1 MVMVYIDN
9 LFYTQQ
15 QQQQQQ
21 QQQHKDNLDNKHC
34 NQIQNDIRES
44 DSPPPYTDVID
55 NSRLLDK

>member
-15 QQQQQQ
+15 QQQQQN
-21 QQQHKDNLDNKHC
+21 KDNLDNKHC

>member
-1 MVMVYIDN
+1 MIMVYIDS
-9 LFYTQQ
+9 LFYTKHQQ
-15 QQQQQQ
+15 NKVNQ
-21 QQQHKDNLDNKHC
+21 DIEENLDNKHC